1 MVLAL
6 HFGPVMSDAAAP
18 DTMNSLFLFA
28 ATWLTASATPEFGM
42 SMIMS
47 TLSTSNHWLASW
59 VPTSG
64 LFWWSPEIIS
74 TLTFGLDLAKSAIAS
89 LAAATEPGPPMSA

>member
-1 MVLAL
+1 MLAL
-6 HFGPVMSDAAAP
+6 HFGPVRSDAAAP
-18 DTMNSLFLFA
+18 ETMNTLFFCA
-28 ATWLTASATPEFGM
+28 ATWLTASATPEFGT

-47 TLSTSNHWLASW
+47 TLSTSNHWLAML

-64 LFWWSPEIIS
+64 LFWWSPLIIS
-74 TLTFGLDLAKSAIAS
+74 TFTFGWSLVKSATAI

>member
-6 HFGPVMSDAAAP
+6 HFGPVRSDAAAP
-18 DTMNSLFLFA
+18 DTMNSLFLAA
-28 ATWLTASATPEFGM
+28 ATELTARATPEFGT

-47 TLSTSNHWLASW
+47 TLSTSNHWLAMV

-64 LFWWSPEIIS
+64 LFWWSA
-74 TLTFGLDLAKSAIAS
+74 LTSSPFTSLLLAVKSAIAI
-89 LAAATEPGPPMSA
+89 LAAATEPGPPIS